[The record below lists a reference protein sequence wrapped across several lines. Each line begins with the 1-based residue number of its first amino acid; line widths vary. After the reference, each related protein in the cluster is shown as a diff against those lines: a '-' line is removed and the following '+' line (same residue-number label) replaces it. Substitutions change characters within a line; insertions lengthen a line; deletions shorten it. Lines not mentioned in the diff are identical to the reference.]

1 MEGLVSVL
9 DRGQALQFYLA
20 SYVVPVVDV
29 GFQISL
35 ESFKCLPV
43 PTSEE
48 FIFQMAE
55 NLLCCRIVP
64 AITLSGHALNNAI
77 LGQYRSVGLM
87 LVLPAH
93 IRV

>member
-9 DRGQALQFYLA
+9 DRGQALQLYLA

-43 PTSEE
+43 PTEEDAIGSVVLLDSE
-48 FIFQMAE
+48 
-55 NLLCCRIVP
+55 LLFSDLSHKLFLQL
-64 AITLSGHALNNAI
+64 ATLEEDGFAF
-77 LGQYRSVGLM
+77 G
-87 LVLPAH
+87 
-93 IRV
+93 